1 MVNRLWVLALCLPAL
16 IQAMQFTIG
25 DYELAPRVKKQPDRK
40 RIISRRMP
48 DGDHEHVE
56 EFVKGRQ
63 LEAREDEAEDPM
75 DKFTVVFTEFETT
88 SQLFK
93 QCTTK
98 DNTVN
103 SIFLYYADS
112 AKNFT
117 AMRFTPKDG
126 TTEPDFSSVDDASA
140 DAGTCITKAAE
151 AGKAMAQHYQWWG
164 WFWTTGYSCRASTT
178 YYKLTDGQKCE
189 TTEVESVF
197 LINKTS

>member
-16 IQAMQFTIG
+16 IQALEFTIG
-25 DYELAPRVKKQPDRK
+25 DYELAPRVKKQRDRN

-48 DGDHEHVE
+48 HGDHEEVE
-56 EFVKGRQ
+56 EFVKGRK

-75 DKFTVVFTEFETT
+75 DKWTTVFTTWETT

-93 QCTTK
+93 QCTVY

-103 SIFLYYADS
+103 SIFMYYANS
-112 AKNFT
+112 AKNFA

-126 TTEPDFSSVDDASA
+126 ATEPDFSSVSDANE
-140 DAGTCITKAAE
+140 DAATCITKAAA
-151 AGKAMAQHYQWWG
+151 AGNAMAQHYQWWG
-164 WFWTTGYSCRASTT
+164 WFWTWGYSCRASTT
-178 YYKLTDGQKCE
+178 YYSLTDGQKCE
-189 TTEVESVF
+189 TDEEESVF